1 MNVLKKQSR
10 IKAINAACGKLG
22 IGRDER
28 HALQLQIT
36 GCASLT
42 AMALPQLDDVL
53 SHLNRIANATKTNA
67 GTRGAQPGDEWKFVF
82 RLSLERQV
90 YAKKIFRLA
99 EKIGAMQERPVP
111 VMSKAYIEGVSRQMR
126 GCDQPLEFCDAEQLL
141 TIVKALEVFV
151 KRHGP
156 RSRSGA

>member
-1 MNVLKKQSR
+1 MNVLKKQNR
-10 IKAINAACGKLG
+10 IKAINAACGKLK
-22 IGRDER
+22 IGKEER

-36 GCASLT
+36 GKQSLT
-42 AMALPQLDDVL
+42 AMALPELDDVL
-53 SHLNRIANATKTNA
+53 SHLNRIA
-67 GTRGAQPGDEWKFVF
+67 RGAQPGDEWKFVF

-141 TIVKALEVFV
+141 TIVKALEIFV
-151 KRHGP
+151 KRHGYRP
-156 RSRSGA
+156 RSGA

>member
-10 IKAINAACGKLG
+10 IKAINAACGKLK
-22 IGRDER
+22 IGKEER

-36 GCASLT
+36 GKQSLT
-42 AMALPQLDDVL
+42 AMALPELEDVL
-53 SHLNRIANATKTNA
+53 SHLNRIA
-67 GTRGAQPGDEWKFVF
+67 RGAQPGDEWKFVF

-151 KRHGP
+151 KRHG
-156 RSRSGA
+156 A

>member
-1 MNVLKKQSR
+1 MNVLKKQGR

-22 IGRDER
+22 INRDER
-28 HALQLQIT
+28 HGLQLQIT
-36 GCASLT
+36 GVQSLT
-42 AMALPQLDDVL
+42 AMSLPQLDDVL
-53 SHLNRIANATKTNA
+53 SHLNRIAK
-67 GTRGAQPGDEWKFVF
+67 GAQPGDEWKFVF

-90 YAKKIFRLA
+90 YAKKIYRLA
-99 EKIGAMQERPVP
+99 EKIGAMQQPAVP

-151 KRHGP
+151 KRHG
-156 RSRSGA
+156 G